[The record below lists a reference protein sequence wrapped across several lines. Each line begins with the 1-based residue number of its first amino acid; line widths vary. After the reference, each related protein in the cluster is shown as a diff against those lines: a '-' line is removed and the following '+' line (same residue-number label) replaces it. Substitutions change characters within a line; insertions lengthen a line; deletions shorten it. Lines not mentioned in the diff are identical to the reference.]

1 MSKTQKLAAFV
12 TTIVVI
18 LVLILIS
25 RESGRNTLDFV
36 PDEDLLSETQQKIFE
51 VREITP
57 APEQETEVE
66 SDIAVMATGEEA
78 SVDLAAADED
88 KSEASVP
95 LAVVLHPSE
104 VGLTPQPKTYVV
116 AAGDTFI
123 GIAEKVYGDRTKW
136 QVIFEA
142 NRKQVPDPGRLP
154 VGQKLVIPPLSK
166 SALKVE
172 KPLPRAAR
180 DLSHV
185 VQRGDTLYKLAEKYY
200 GDGSLWKEI
209 HKANRKS
216 IPNPDRLELG
226 QRLVI
231 PGQVDTA
238 G

>member
-36 PDEDLLSETQQKIFE
+36 PDEDLLSETQERIFE
-51 VREITP
+51 VKEITP
-57 APEQETEVE
+57 APELKREAEPDV
-66 SDIAVMATGEEA
+66 AVMATESKAPLE
-78 SVDLAAADED
+78 LAAAGED
-88 KSEASVP
+88 KGQASVP

-104 VGLTPQPKTYVV
+104 AAQPKTYVV

-154 VGQKLVIPPLSK
+154 VGQKLVIPPLPK

-172 KPLPRAAR
+172 KPLPRAAG

-209 HKANRKS
+209 HEANKKS